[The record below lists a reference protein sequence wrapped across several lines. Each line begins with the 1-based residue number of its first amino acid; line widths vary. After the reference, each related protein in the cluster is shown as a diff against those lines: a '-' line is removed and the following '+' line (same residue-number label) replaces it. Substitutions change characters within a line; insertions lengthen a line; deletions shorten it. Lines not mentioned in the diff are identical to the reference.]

1 MHFPYGRVCLFAR
14 SCLISLWS
22 YLVSAWSCL
31 VFAWSYLLFGA
42 VLLFT
47 FAVVLF
53 TFCLAMFTFVSGSV
67 YLRCDHV
74 YFLRGLVS
82 FLRGPVYFLR
92 PSPIILIAAMMILPV
107 MLLFIMLV
115 FLLVLLLPGHRRY
128 RPRDHDGHRRRNS
141 EGSIARGLSS
151 SARPALATAAWCA
164 RAAGHGW
171 GSAALPL
178 LACPPARSTR
188 PTTPAMPTQCLL
200 WQLDGDFGGPSIRP
214 EATSGRQFSAS
225 ARAAACLQ
233 TRQDTRL
240 GACGRDSS
248 QIRVVSIARPLAR
261 LAIRLSARNFCA
273 SLSLGESVRARKRR
287 HLGHRTTCSSI
298 GTLPLAIGFST

>member
-1 MHFPYGRVCLFAR
+1 M
-14 SCLISLWS
+14 
-22 YLVSAWSCL
+22 
-31 VFAWSYLLFGA
+31 
-42 VLLFT
+42 FT

-151 SARPALATAAWCA
+151 SARPALATAACA
-164 RAAGHGW
+164 RAAGHGEARRCHCWRARRLVRRLLRCRRSASSGSSMGTLAVPASAQKLRRGANSARQQEPRPACRHVETQGW
-171 GSAALPL
+171 GHVDA
-178 LACPPARSTR
+178 
-188 PTTPAMPTQCLL
+188 TPAKSRSFQLRGL
-200 WQLDGDFGGPSIRP
+200 WRVLRSGCQRGIFVRPSR
-214 EATSGRQFSAS
+214 S
-225 ARAAACLQ
+225 
-233 TRQDTRL
+233 
-240 GACGRDSS
+240 
-248 QIRVVSIARPLAR
+248 
-261 LAIRLSARNFCA
+261 
-273 SLSLGESVRARKRR
+273 ESR
-287 HLGHRTTCSSI
+287 
-298 GTLPLAIGFST
+298 